1 MRTTLFEI
9 RAAWS
14 GGLLL
19 AGLLWASGFSAAAQD
34 ANSSETDLLAILKNP
49 EATRKQKS
57 DACLFLARRG
67 TRNAVPVLA
76 TLLPDQ
82 ELNHMARYALEAI
95 PDPAVEEALRAAL
108 ATTQGRA
115 LAGVITSLGVRRD
128 AKAVPALA
136 PLLSHADPDVAQAAA
151 CALGQI
157 GNWAA
162 AQALQKALPQAS
174 PANQL
179 AVCEGLFRCAESLR
193 SAGQRSE
200 ALAIYDQLRGLAT
213 APHQVRAGALRGAIL
228 ARGTEGVALL
238 SQALRESDY
247 VLFAAA
253 VRAALE
259 LREPGVTKALTNAL
273 GQLADERQI
282 VLIQALGER
291 GDADALPAVSPA
303 AQTGPKRVR
312 LAAIRALAALGQS
325 HSTPVLIGLLREPDR
340 DLAQAAFESLAALP
354 GAEVDAVIRA
364 LLADNNEPLQL
375 ASIDLMARRRMAGA
389 VPTLRTALRH
399 PNPKVRA
406 AATKRLGELAG
417 PTELPGLL
425 DLMLEA
431 KQAPDLDAAEQAATA
446 VASRVSEPES
456 AVTAIRSRLDRA
468 KPDQKPA
475 LLRVL
480 AAVGGPSA
488 LQAMRAALQDPNAE
502 VRRAAIQALG
512 GWKNA
517 EAAPDLLALAK
528 KASSP
533 AEKTL
538 CLRSFLDL
546 TDNPDL
552 PAARRLELC
561 RQATDLAESAEEK
574 RLWLAAVGNIPAVE
588 ALELLLPY
596 LEQPTVK
603 NEAAAAILNAADR
616 LLRGQAAAQVAPQV
630 IPPLEKVA
638 EAVAGTDLAKRAGS
652 LLEQARKRAAGRRA
666 GR

>member
-1 MRTTLFEI
+1 MSTALFQI
-9 RAAWS
+9 RRVSSPWLIMA
-14 GGLLL
+14 GLLL
-19 AGLLWASGFSAAAQD
+19 VPAFGTAAQD
-34 ANSSETDLLAILKNP
+34 ANSSEADLLAILKNP

-76 TLLPDQ
+76 ALLPDQ

-95 PDPAVEEALRAAL
+95 PDPAVDEALRAAL
-108 ATTQGRA
+108 STTQGRA

-128 AKAVPALA
+128 AQAVPALTG
-136 PLLSHADPDVAQAAA
+136 LLTHAEPDVAQAAA
-151 CALGQI
+151 RALGQI
-157 GNWAA
+157 GNAAA
-162 AQALQKALPQAS
+162 AQALQKALPQAT
-174 PANQL
+174 PTHQL
-179 AVCEGLFRCAESLR
+179 AFCEGLFRCAESLQA
-193 SAGQRSE
+193 AGQRSE

-228 ARGTEGVALL
+228 ARGQEGVALL
-238 SQALRESDY
+238 AQALRDSDY
-247 VLFAAA
+247 TQFAAA
-253 VRAALE
+253 VRTALE
-259 LREPGVTKALTNAL
+259 LRESGLTKVLTEAL
-273 GQLADERQI
+273 GQVADDRQI
-282 VLIQALGER
+282 VLIQALGECR
-291 GDADALPAVSPA
+291 DPEAVPGVSRA
-303 AQTGPKRVR
+303 AQTGPKPVR
-312 LAAIRALAALGQS
+312 LAAIRALAALGES
-325 HSTPVLIGLLREPDR
+325 STTPVLIGLLRDSDR
-340 DLAQAAFESLAALP
+340 ELAQAAFESLAALP

-364 LLADNNEPLQL
+364 LLADPNETLQL
-375 ASIDLMARRRMAGA
+375 AAIDLMARRRTAGA
-389 VPTLRTALRH
+389 VPALREATRH
-399 PNPKVRA
+399 RSPKVRA

-431 KQAPDLDAAEQAATA
+431 KQAADLDAAEQAATA
-446 VASRVSEPES
+446 VASRVTEPGS
-456 AVTAIRSRLDRA
+456 AVTAIRTRLDRA
-468 KPDQKPA
+468 QPEQKPA

-480 AAVGGPSA
+480 AAVGGPAA
-488 LQAMRAALQDPNAE
+488 LQAMRTALQDPNAQ

-528 KASSP
+528 NASSP

-552 PAARRLELC
+552 PPARRLELC
-561 RQATDLAESAEEK
+561 RQAVDLAESAEEK
-574 RLWLAAVGNIPAVE
+574 RLWLAAVGNVPAVE

-616 LLRGQAAAQVAPQV
+616 LLRGQAAAKVAPQV
-630 IPPLEKVA
+630 MPPLEKVA

-652 LLEQARKRAAGRRA
+652 LLELARKRAAGRRA